1 MINDLALFST
11 NEELDEISTAN
22 LRYCAH
28 SHCLFPVERRRS
40 SDERTVKQNHDK
52 ILALLQSTLWSNF
65 GIIFSHILFSSSS
78 EFVQVRVP
86 YKPKTE

>member
-28 SHCLFPVERRRS
+28 SHCLFPVERHKS
-40 SDERTVKQNHDK
+40 SDERAVKQNHDK
-52 ILALLQSTLWSNF
+52 IFALLQSTLWSNF

-78 EFVQVRVP
+78 EFGQVRVP
-86 YKPKTE
+86 YLN